1 MDKPFRVGQLPS
13 AYPRLR
19 IGGVMRDRH
28 EDFAVDEQLGF
39 QPTGEGEHLFLRI
52 EKRGL
57 NTIAV
62 AGALAQAAGVGPAAV
77 GYAGLKDR
85 RAVTRQWFSVT
96 TPLCQLE
103 LPADL
108 EATVLTQTR
117 HARKLRRGQIARNE
131 FCIRLRGVQGAAD
144 EIEARLVVL
153 RNDGAPNYF
162 GTQRFGSNGSNTEA
176 AWKWLSYRPRR
187 RLSAFKRGLY
197 ISAARSLLFNAVLAE
212 RVRRGNWN
220 VVIEGD
226 VLDQGRPTGPL
237 WGRGRSAAQDASAVL
252 EAQALVPFEL
262 WLEPLEHIGLAQQ
275 RRALA
280 VLPEDFTWHWEQNRS
295 VLRLEFALRS
305 GSYATSVLEELGH
318 FAAAPGDFGDG

>member
-1 MDKPFRVGQLPS
+1 
-13 AYPRLR
+13 
-19 IGGVMRDRH
+19 MRDRP

-39 QPTGEGEHLFLRI
+39 QPTGEGEHLFLRV

-57 NTIAV
+57 NTITV
-62 AGALAQAAGVGPAAV
+62 AGALAEAAGVDPAAV

-85 RAVTRQWFSVT
+85 RAVTRQWFSVA
-96 TPLCQLE
+96 TPRCHLE

-108 EATVLTQTR
+108 DAAVLTQTR
-117 HARKLRRGQIARNE
+117 HARKLRRGQIARNA

-153 RNDGAPNYF
+153 RDDGAPNYF
-162 GTQRFGSNGSNTEA
+162 GVQRFGRKGGNLDA
-176 AWKWLSYRPRR
+176 AWIWLSRRPRR

-220 VVIEGD
+220 VIIEGD
-226 VLDQGRPTGPL
+226 PLDQGRPTGPL

-252 EAQALVPFEL
+252 EAEALAPL
-262 WLEPLEHIGLAQQ
+262 GQWLEPLEHIGLAQQ
-275 RRALA
+275 RRVLAL
-280 VLPEDFTWHWEQNRS
+280 LPENLIWQWEQEQT
-295 VLRLEFALRS
+295 VLRLEFALCS
-305 GSYATSVLEELGH
+305 GSYATSVVEELGH
-318 FAAAPGDFGDG
+318 FAVASGQFDNG

>member
-1 MDKPFRVGQLPS
+1 
-13 AYPRLR
+13 
-19 IGGVMRDRH
+19 MRDRP

-85 RAVTRQWFSVT
+85 HAVTRQWFSVT

-131 FCIRLRGVQGAAD
+131 FDIRLRGVQGAAD

-162 GTQRFGSNGSNTEA
+162 GTQRFGRNGSNLEA
-176 AWKWLSYRPRR
+176 AWNWLSHRPRR

-237 WGRGRSAAQDASAVL
+237 WGRGRSAAGDASAAL
-252 EAQALVPFEL
+252 EAEALASYEA
-262 WLEPLEHIGLAQQ
+262 WLEPLEHIGLTQQ
-275 RRALA
+275 RRALVA
-280 VLPEDFTWHWEQNRS
+280 LPSDMTWHWEQDQNA
-295 VLRLEFALRS
+295 LRLEFALSS
-305 GSYATSVLEELGH
+305 GSYATSVLDELGQ
-318 FAAAPGDFGDG
+318 FVVAAGNSSNG